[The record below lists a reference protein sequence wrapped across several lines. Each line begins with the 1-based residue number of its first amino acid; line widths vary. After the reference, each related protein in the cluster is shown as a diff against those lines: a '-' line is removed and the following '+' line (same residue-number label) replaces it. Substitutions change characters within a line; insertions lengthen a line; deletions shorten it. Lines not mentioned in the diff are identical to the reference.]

1 MQSLT
6 AGMVIAANLYSLVW
20 LLTFRRG
27 CATYKLWVSVAAW
40 LLVLALGGQV
50 VEVGLNHAM
59 ATVADVGL
67 ATLIALFIHRA
78 RGNVACLV
86 QGRECIWNK

>member
-6 AGMVIAANLYSLVW
+6 AGIVIAANLYSLAW

-27 CATYKLWVSVAAW
+27 CATYKPWVSVAAYA
-40 LLVLALGGQV
+40 LVLALGGQV

-59 ATVADVGL
+59 ATVADVAL
-67 ATLIALFIHRA
+67 AVLVAVFIHRA

-86 QGRECIWNK
+86 SGRECVWNK